1 MSHWFS
7 TRFAG
12 VMVALALLAVLTVG
26 TASPALAADPRD
38 FTLVNASSSTIR
50 ELYVSPSNSSDWEE
64 DVLGDD
70 MLSPGQR
77 VNITFSRFRPGHCCY
92 DIKVVTRSGSES
104 ELHDV
109 DLCNTRTV
117 TYR

>member
-1 MSHWFS
+1 
-7 TRFAG
+7 
-12 VMVALALLAVLTVG
+12 MVALALLAVLAVG

-38 FTLVNASSSTIR
+38 FTLINASSATIR
-50 ELYVSPSNSSDWEE
+50 ELYVSPSRSSDWGD

-70 MLSPGQR
+70 MLAPGRQ
-77 VNITFSRFRPGHCCY
+77 VNITFARFRAGNCYY
-92 DIKVVTRSGSES
+92 DIKVVTRNGSES
-104 ELHDV
+104 QLSNV